1 MIQKLIPL
9 LVLAACATDYRPTVG
24 PLAEDFPPMAPN
36 ENAVFFQ
43 AEFEGDP
50 VAASCSIGGPAMD
63 VRITTPATVLIPF
76 ANGQAMT
83 SIIECRYNGLR
94 LSTQTPP
101 SAQTNSITADFS
113 NPRSE
118 FWFKRANGGVL
129 YYTRGEVVV
138 QVSGT
143 P

>member
-1 MIQKLIPL
+1 M
-9 LVLAACATDYRPTVG
+9 VLAACATDGRPTVG
-24 PLAEDFPPMAPN
+24 PLASDFPPMAPN
-36 ENAVFFQ
+36 EKAVLFQ
-43 AEFEGDP
+43 AEFEGEP

-83 SIIECRYNGLR
+83 SIIDCRYNGMR

-101 SAQTNSITADFS
+101 NGQTDSVTVDFS
-113 NPRSE
+113 NTRSE
-118 FWFKRANGGVL
+118 FWFKRADGGVL
-129 YYTRGEVVV
+129 YYTRGDVVV
-138 QVSGT
+138 RVGGAG